1 MIYLVTAIM
10 MTAHP
15 AATPAPDDLMTI
27 TAKMPEGP
35 LVSGEEY
42 AFTLSVEI
50 KKGIAVR
57 KAGLPAPIL
66 QLDVP
71 SSVRLAG
78 KVLTEQGE
86 LAKNEFLHAPF
97 ERLVDESPAKI
108 VFRLVGDPAA
118 DDRIAFNVLAY
129 LKGKTEAEFRF
140 VRKRFELP
148 IRGGAE
154 AVAVDPAVSTWGDNE
169 FLRIGARAAP
179 FSLPSAAGPKVSL
192 ESYLGRKNVLVT
204 TYRAHW

>member
-10 MTAHP
+10 MTAQP
-15 AATPAPDDLMTI
+15 AATPRPDDLMTV
-27 TAKMPEGP
+27 TARMPDGP

-42 AFTLSVEI
+42 AFTLSIEF
-50 KKGIAVR
+50 KKGIAIP

-71 SSVRLAG
+71 SSVRLVG
-78 KVLTEQGE
+78 KVLTEHGE

-129 LKGKTEAEFRF
+129 VKGKTEAEFWF

-154 AVAVDPAVSTWGDNE
+154 AVAVDPTVSTWGDSE
-169 FLRIGARAAP
+169 LLSIGARAAP
-179 FSLPSAAGPKVSL
+179 FLLPSAAGPKVSL